1 MKVYFPKDQINT
13 RALGPPTLLHCL
25 NILLDFVQI
34 WKKPGTAEGGTDRL
48 PISKETSLMG
58 SDTAGNYDKSTLEI
72 IFLLPSMLIPKKKQ
86 IVFFPDLLEVRHSL
100 FSMIENFLFSLLFKE
115 VIILEPQN

>member
-1 MKVYFPKDQINT
+1 
-13 RALGPPTLLHCL
+13 
-25 NILLDFVQI
+25 
-34 WKKPGTAEGGTDRL
+34 
-48 PISKETSLMG
+48 
-58 SDTAGNYDKSTLEI
+58 
-72 IFLLPSMLIPKKKQ
+72 MLIPKKKQ